1 MAPLRTGARDDGA
14 VEFATLD
21 RSFPRKESRARLIP
35 ELRSRNISSFRAG
48 WVERAG
54 KSLGKP
60 ISLEPAPSLV
70 QERCTIGGIRRREGS
85 ASRSRADGF
94 TLYLLRRPTGSYT
107 HRTFIQARGDG
118 SDGLQPETRR
128 PTRR

>member
-35 ELRSRNISSFRAG
+35 ELRSRNISSFRAD
-48 WVERAG
+48 WVTRAG

-60 ISLEPAPSLV
+60 IILEPAPLV
-70 QERCTIGGIRRREGS
+70 QERCTIGGIRRRHEW
-85 ASRSRADGF
+85 APRSRACGF
-94 TLYLLRRPTGSYT
+94 ARYLLRRPTGSYT
-107 HRTFIQARGDG
+107 HRTSFRLVVCG

-128 PTRR
+128 PIRR

>member
-14 VEFATLD
+14 VEFATSD
-21 RSFPRKESRARLIP
+21 RSLPRTDSRARLIP

-107 HRTFIQARGDG
+107 HRTSFRLVVCG

-128 PTRR
+128 PIRR